1 MQLSSESWIHVKMQ
15 LRSIWQLVHLAL
27 RLTVMGETLKRGEK
41 KNKKKKVEIFCPA
54 LDQNFPST
62 NQRCYWSVISRWPC
76 PISYVTIYLFT
87 SNPSSLLFGQ
97 NQPLS
102 ARDRHHS
109 SVQPKS
115 DVAEASRKTKI
126 ITLPEKEILQLA
138 DAVAA
143 KREKKKSKTPIQN
156 RDEVVILDLGSNAA
170 SHGGEKTV
178 CRWRKRQTIAGD
190 QQHER

>member
-1 MQLSSESWIHVKMQ
+1 M
-15 LRSIWQLVHLAL
+15 
-27 RLTVMGETLKRGEK
+27 
-41 KNKKKKVEIFCPA
+41 
-54 LDQNFPST
+54 
-62 NQRCYWSVISRWPC
+62 
-76 PISYVTIYLFT
+76 
-87 SNPSSLLFGQ
+87 
-97 NQPLS
+97 
-102 ARDRHHS
+102 
-109 SVQPKS
+109 QPKS

-178 CRWRKRQTIAGD
+178 CR
-190 QQHER
+190 